1 MVGGVADRIKR
12 RVRIQ
17 KLLEL
22 GYSIGAI
29 CDEEQ
34 CSRVTVRW
42 KKRLQEGEGEQ
53 DRPRRGRPR
62 KLTPALKRQVIDR
75 AEGKR
80 HVKSQHGRVA
90 PAQRHVRL
98 KRNSS
103 SHLEGGWL
111 IPISSTQTATLD
123 SKTEAQRRVAFAR
136 QYMDLDWERTH

>member
-34 CSRVTVRW
+34 CSRMTVLRW

-75 AEGKR
+75 EEGSVMFQIATPPRGSSAKACP
-80 HVKSQHGRVA
+80 SQEKQFVT
-90 PAQRHVRL
+90 P
-98 KRNSS
+98 
-103 SHLEGGWL
+103 
-111 IPISSTQTATLD
+111 
-123 SKTEAQRRVAFAR
+123 
-136 QYMDLDWERTH
+136 

>member
-34 CSRVTVRW
+34 CSRMTVLRW

-80 HVKSQHGRVA
+80 HVSNLNTAQFVA
-90 PAQRHVRL
+90 P
-98 KRNSS
+98 
-103 SHLEGGWL
+103 
-111 IPISSTQTATLD
+111 
-123 SKTEAQRRVAFAR
+123 
-136 QYMDLDWERTH
+136 